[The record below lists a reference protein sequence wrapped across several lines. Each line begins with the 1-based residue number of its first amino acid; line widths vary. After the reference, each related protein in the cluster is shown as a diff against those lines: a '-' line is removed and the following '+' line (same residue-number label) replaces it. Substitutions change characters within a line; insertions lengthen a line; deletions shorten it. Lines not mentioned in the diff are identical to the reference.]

1 LQNKKIGKKER
12 KKLPMDQHDFFGGF
26 IFVWVAKLGENLFP
40 SVISTRFL
48 FVGGKKLPIGKK
60 IPTSLQKQ
68 GVCHTVGGLAIYIKR
83 YLNAKE
89 ELWKHK
95 YFSMQKI

>member
-1 LQNKKIGKKER
+1 LYGGKT
-12 KKLPMDQHDFFGGF
+12 GGKS
-26 IFVWVAKLGENLFP
+26 IS

-48 FVGGKKLPIGKK
+48 FVGGKYCQLEKNHKIRGKK

-68 GVCHTVGGLAIYIKR
+68 GVCHTVGGLAMYIKK

-89 ELWKHK
+89 EL
-95 YFSMQKI
+95 